1 MKTEVKKRKL
11 NFENLPTHL
20 RQRLYLSRIQR
31 VVFVENTNETTIYFL
46 NKEKKMQE
54 DFFSVKGKLTFPLNE
69 HNLLV
74 FLFKNKALNP
84 NKYWNVIN

>member
-1 MKTEVKKRKL
+1 MKDKDRKKQL
-11 NFENLPTHL
+11 DFENLPTHL
-20 RQRLYLSRIQR
+20 RQRLYLSKINR

-54 DFFSVKGKLTFPLNE
+54 DFFSVKGKLNFPLTT

-74 FLFKNKALNP
+74 FLFKNKVLNP
-84 NKYWNVIN
+84 DKYWNVIN